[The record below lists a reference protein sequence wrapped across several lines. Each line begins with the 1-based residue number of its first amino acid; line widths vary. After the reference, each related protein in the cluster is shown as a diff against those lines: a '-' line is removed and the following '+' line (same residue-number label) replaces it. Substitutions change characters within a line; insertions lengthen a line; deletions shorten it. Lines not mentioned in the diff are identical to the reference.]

1 MHLALQ
7 LAAGAGVIIGSAV
20 LAHFFYVASRTP
32 EKMYLRLE
40 STRHHTWG
48 SLVYLGL
55 VYISWTALVFSGAYG
70 LLSLLGGGNA
80 SGIASLVAFFSIEF
94 LAVVERSACR
104 TIELQRELLV
114 NKEIANLIRWP
125 FTPSAQ
131 NIEDHKEKA
140 QSSKSLVEREAHAE
154 LARLVAN
161 FAERDRTLCDLA
173 VKQALRDSHMQRQE
187 QQEKMAVNAIPII
200 AAKSKGQGKA
210 LRAAVECVQQQQKAE
225 FVAQALAAKQVRYN
239 QYKLVLEKNA
249 QVITTIK
256 ILDDLEPDG
265 EALLE
270 PVVMQQKLKPFYD
283 FVDKLRTFGTDAP
296 IHLLLQSIEGAH
308 LLKSA
313 TFTIELHGGIRWD
326 GYYDIHSAVEGR
338 EGGLTDGLTFDPS
351 IDGLIAAFFLRFV
364 LPREL
369 AWGHG
374 LYGRNQEIVLSVEQ
388 AIDILE
394 KDSISPKAPEL
405 CSLTMQPGFRIKRVA
420 HELTLCCLTYYPGMG
435 LFDVAVS
442 INDGQASA
450 TLESKVFQ
458 WGQGIL
464 Y

>member
-1 MHLALQ
+1 MQIALQ

-40 STRHHTWG
+40 STRHHTRG

-55 VYISWTALVFSGAYG
+55 VYISWAAFVFSGAYG

-80 SGIASLVAFFSIEF
+80 FGIASLVAFFSLEF
-94 LAVVERSACR
+94 LAAVERSACR

-154 LARLVAN
+154 LARLVAK

-200 AAKSKGQGKA
+200 AAKNKGQGKA
-210 LRAAVECVQQQQKAE
+210 LRAAVECVQLQQKAE
-225 FVAQALAAKQVRYN
+225 FAAQALAAKQVRFN

-249 QVITTIK
+249 QVLDTIK
-256 ILDDLEPDG
+256 TLDDLVPDD

-270 PVVMQQKLKPFYD
+270 SVVMQQKLKPLYD
-283 FVDKLRTFGTDAP
+283 FVNKLRTLGTDAP
-296 IHLLLQSIEGAH
+296 IPLLLQVVEGAH
-308 LLKSA
+308 LREST
-313 TFTIELHGGIRWD
+313 TFKIELHGGIEWD
-326 GYYDIHSAVEGR
+326 GRYDIFSVVEGR
-338 EGGLTDGLTFDPS
+338 EGGITDGLTFDSS

-374 LYGRNQEIVLSVEQ
+374 LYGRNQEIVLSAEQ
-388 AIDILE
+388 AISILE
-394 KDSISPKAPEL
+394 KDSISPEAPEL
-405 CSLTMQPGFRIKRVA
+405 CWLTMQPGFRVKRIA
-420 HELTLCCLTYYPGMG
+420 NELSLSCLTYYPGIG
-435 LFDVAVS
+435 FFDVAVS
-442 INDGQASA
+442 INNGQASA
-450 TLESKVFQ
+450 SQESEVFQ
-458 WGQGIL
+458 WDQGIF